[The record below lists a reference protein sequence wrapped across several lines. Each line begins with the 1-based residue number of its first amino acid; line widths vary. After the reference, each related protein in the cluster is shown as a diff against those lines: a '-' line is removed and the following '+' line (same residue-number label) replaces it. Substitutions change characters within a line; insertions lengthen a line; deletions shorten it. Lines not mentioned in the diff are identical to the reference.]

1 MAMHRFSPRRFT
13 VFLRRTSAV
22 DRLALAI
29 VLLYGIFKIVELSGR
44 LLPFTSLLGFF
55 SFICAFYFLVRALPW
70 IRTNLLW
77 RLRYRLIAAYLFI
90 AVVPVILLLTMA
102 GVASYLLYLELGAH
116 LLNDDLQDRVAIIS
130 VDADAITGAIQQEIA
145 HGGTSATMEA
155 VLARPAVVGLIAA
168 ARLQS
173 PELKVFLNPGARMAA
188 LGAGHDYSGLCEY
201 EGKLW
206 FASSE
211 KRTVGATP
219 VSVVVAAPLTPE
231 VLDGLKS
238 ELGPVQMVLFR
249 PVSGQPKT
257 GLSYKSPQG
266 RLYAPGQEVISRR
279 RKLQEA
285 SNRFDIRVAGAS
297 ILDAAHLDPG
307 ADSAPAPVFASF
319 TLRPSALNRRLF
331 TSVGA
336 LGPTL
341 IMFLVIVGIVFLA
354 IEIAALAT
362 GVVLTRTITR
372 AVADLYEATLR
383 VRRGDFTHRIRVHQ
397 RDQLGDLAES
407 FNEMS
412 SSVSELIEEQ
422 SRRQKL
428 ENEISIAREVQEQL
442 FPRSLPVLPGLQ
454 LAAVC
459 RPARVVSGDYYDFI
473 VLGPSRVGIAL
484 ADISGKG
491 IFAAL
496 LMASLQAALRST
508 AAFDGKDGTA
518 GLVARLNTHVFK
530 NTSDDRYATFF
541 YAVYDADTKMLNYTN
556 AGHLAPFFVSDAG
569 VQSLDTGGTVI
580 GLFEDCPYT
589 QGTLKIE
596 PGSLLVAFSD
606 GLTEPENVYG
616 EEFGMQRLKE
626 EILRQRNIPA
636 QRLAENLI
644 AAAEQWAGTPEQA
657 DDITVVIARMT

>member
-1 MAMHRFSPRRFT
+1 MHRLSPRRFV
-13 VFLRRTSAV
+13 VFLRRLSAV
-22 DRLALAI
+22 DRVALAI
-29 VLLYGIFKIVELSGR
+29 LFLYAIVRIYELFGR
-44 LLPFTSLLGFF
+44 SLPYSSLLGFF
-55 SFICAFYFLVRALPW
+55 SFLSVLYFLVRILPW
-70 IRTNLLW
+70 VRTKLLW
-77 RLRYRLIAAYLFI
+77 RLRYRLVAAYIFI

-116 LLNDDLQDRVAIIS
+116 LLNDDLQDRVSVIS
-130 VDADAITGAIQQEIA
+130 VDADAITGAIQQEVA
-145 HGGTSATMEA
+145 HGADPSSEA
-155 VLARPAVVGLIAA
+155 VLSRPSVANLIAA

-173 PELKVFLNPGARMAA
+173 PNLRVLLNRGAHMAELHG
-188 LGAGHDYSGLCEY
+188 GHDFAGLCEF

-206 FASSE
+206 FAASS
-211 KRTVGATP
+211 RRQAGSSSI
-219 VSVVVAAPLTPE
+219 SVVVAAPLTAE

-238 ELGPVQMVLFR
+238 ELGPVQMILFH
-249 PVSGQPKT
+249 PVSGAPT
-257 GLSYKSPQG
+257 AGLSYKSPQG
-266 RLYAPGQEVISRR
+266 RLYAPGQEVTSRR
-279 RKLQEA
+279 RTLQPPA
-285 SNRFDIRVAGAS
+285 NSFDIRVGGAS
-297 ILDAAHLDPG
+297 ILDAERLDPG
-307 ADSAPAPVFASF
+307 TDTSPAPVFASF
-319 TLRPSALNRRLF
+319 SLRPSALNRRLF

-341 IMFLVIVGIVFLA
+341 VLALVVVGVIFLA
-354 IEIAALAT
+354 LEFAALAT

-422 SRRQKL
+422 RRRQKL

-454 LAAVC
+454 LAAIC

-473 VLGPSRVGIAL
+473 RLGPSRVGIAL

-518 GLVARLNTHVFK
+518 SLVSRLNSHVFK

-541 YAVYDADTKMLNYTN
+541 YAVYDTDSNLLTYTN
-556 AGHLAPFFVSDAG
+556 AGHLAPYFVSNAG
-569 VQSLDTGGTVI
+569 VQSLDEGGTVV

-589 QGTLKIE
+589 QGTLKVE

-626 EILRQRNIPA
+626 EILRQRTIPA

-644 AAAEQWAGTPEQA
+644 AAAEQWAGTAEQA
-657 DDITVVIARMT
+657 DDITVVVARMT